1 MFPFINKQSSQ
12 LTVSK
17 TVQRVDQPTVMKP
30 NLIYSCALA
39 IVLILAG
46 SPADAD
52 QDNPIV
58 FEKHIRPILK
68 QHCFHCHGEEAEV
81 SAGLDLRLRRFLA
94 EGGDSG
100 AAIVPGD
107 PENSLLVEVLRSGQM
122 PEGKDPLPDQEI
134 DLIAKWI
141 QQGAPTARPEPEN
154 VADLEAFTEEERS
167 WWSLQPIASPPVPAA
182 NELTS
187 STNPIDRFVAQSLQQ
202 SGLTFSPAAEAR
214 TLIRRL
220 HFHLTGLPPS
230 PDEITAFCEQ
240 YKYAPESAYQSL
252 IQRLLN
258 SQAYGERWARH
269 WLDIAGYADSNGFDE
284 KDVVRQHAWRYRD
297 YVIRSL
303 NNDKPYDQFIREQLA
318 GDEIAASLG
327 VHANS
332 PQQQEQAR
340 YAELLT
346 ATGFL
351 RMAPDGSVSQNN
363 IATRNQCVADTIK
376 IISTALYGMTI
387 ECAQCHNHRYDPITQ
402 ADYYSLRAIFDP
414 GFDVPRW
421 RVPKNRLVS
430 LQTKAQAE
438 QAANIEKEA
447 KKIDAERTAKQKE
460 FIAEVLEKELAKR
473 EEAIRDDLRVAY
485 NTDAKQRTDEQKK
498 LLSANPSVNKLSAS
512 SLYLYDSTYKT
523 KHAATLK
530 EIAARAQAI
539 RDTKP
544 TEEFVHAFTEPT
556 KDPKA
561 VVTTHVFFRGNPES
575 PKEKVLPSDLS
586 VLASWR
592 TTDVPEFTDE
602 VPSTGRRLAFARSVT
617 DGKHPLLARVIVNR
631 VWKHHFGRG
640 LVSTTGD
647 FGILGER
654 PAHPELLDWLASE
667 FMASGWSLKELHR
680 LILTSQTWQQSSK
693 RSTLGDEIDPDNR
706 LLSRQNTRRLE
717 AEALRDTL
725 LTVTGKLNRK
735 PFGPPIPVMPTTDG
749 SIVVGNDTTDSAG
762 RQTGKYI
769 PLNGEEYRR
778 SIYVQV
784 RRSRPL
790 DMLTTFDAPSMTD
803 PNCVSRPE
811 TTVSPQSLLMMNNAG
826 MREHARDFATR
837 LKNTGPP
844 DQAAQIRMAFELCY
858 GRAAT
863 DAEVT
868 ESQSFIAAQEQYYK
882 DNPAKFET
890 ESGPAAKENA
900 SAQDLALAAF
910 CHALLSTNEFLYID

>member
-1 MFPFINKQSSQ
+1 MARMIG
-12 LTVSK
+12 
-17 TVQRVDQPTVMKP
+17 QPIVMKP
-30 NLIYSCALA
+30 KLISQLALA
-39 IVLILAG
+39 TVWLLTGSLAV
-46 SPADAD
+46 AD
-52 QDNPIV
+52 QDSKIV
-58 FEKHIRPILK
+58 FEKQIRPILK
-68 QHCFHCHGEEAEV
+68 QHCFHCHGEEEEV

-94 EGGDSG
+94 QGGDSG
-100 AAIVPGD
+100 AAIMPSD
-107 PENSLLVEVLRSGQM
+107 PENSLLIEVLRSGQM
-122 PEGKDPLPDQEI
+122 PEGKDKLPDQEI

-141 QQGAPTARPEPEN
+141 QQGAPTARSEPET
-154 VADLEAFTEEERS
+154 VAELDAFTEEERN
-167 WWSLQPIASPPVPAA
+167 WWSLQPIAAPQVPAA
-182 NELTS
+182 NELTDS
-187 STNPIDRFVAQSLQQ
+187 RNPIDRFIARSLQQ
-202 SGLTFSPAAEAR
+202 SGLTFSPAADAR

-220 HFHLTGLPPS
+220 QFDLTGLPPT
-230 PDEITAFCEQ
+230 PDEITAFTEQ
-240 YKYAPESAYQSL
+240 SKDAPESAYRSL
-252 IQRLLN
+252 LERLLN
-258 SQAYGERWARH
+258 SPAYGERWARH

-284 KDVVRQHAWRYRD
+284 KDVVREHAWRYRD

-327 VHANS
+327 MHANS
-332 PQQQEQAR
+332 PEEQDRAR

-363 IATRNQCVADTIK
+363 ITTRNQCVADTIK
-376 IISTALYGMTI
+376 IISTTLYGMTI

-430 LQTKAQAE
+430 LQTKQQAE

-447 KKIDAERTAKQKE
+447 KKIDAERNAQQKQ

-473 EEAIRDDLRVAY
+473 DEAIRDDLRVAY
-485 NTDAKQRTDEQKK
+485 NSDAKQRTKEQTK
-498 LLSANPSVNKLSAS
+498 LLSEHPSINKLSAS

-544 TEEFVHAFTEPT
+544 TEEFVHAFTELAN
-556 KDPKA
+556 DPKA
-561 VVTTHVFFRGNPES
+561 VVTTHVFFRGNPEA

-592 TTDVPEFTDE
+592 STELAEFSDAVPT
-602 VPSTGRRLAFARSVT
+602 TGRRLAFARSVT

-640 LVSTTGD
+640 LVSSAGD
-647 FGILGER
+647 FGVLGER
-654 PAHPELLDWLASE
+654 PSHPELLDWLATE
-667 FMASGWSLKELHR
+667 FMESGWSLKTLHR

-693 RSTLGDEIDPDNR
+693 RSKRGDQIDPDNQ
-706 LLSRQNTRRLE
+706 LLSRQKTRRIE
-717 AEALRDTL
+717 AEALRDAL
-725 LTVTGKLNRK
+725 LAVTGKLNRK

-769 PLNGEEYRR
+769 PLHGEEYRR

-790 DMLTTFDAPSMTD
+790 DLLTTFDAPSMTD
-803 PNCVSRPE
+803 PNCISRPE
-811 TTVSPQSLLMMNNAG
+811 TTVSPQSLLMMNNSG
-826 MREHARDFATR
+826 MRAHARHFAQR
-837 LKNTGPP
+837 LQNTGPP
-844 DQAAQIRMAFELCY
+844 DQDSQIRTAFELCY
-858 GRAAT
+858 GRKAS
-863 DAEVT
+863 ET
-868 ESQSFIAAQEQYYK
+868 EIANSKNFINAQQQYYK
-882 DNPAKFET
+882 DNPAKFEN
-890 ESGPAAKENA
+890 ESGPAEKENA
-900 SAQDLALAAF
+900 SAQALALAAF